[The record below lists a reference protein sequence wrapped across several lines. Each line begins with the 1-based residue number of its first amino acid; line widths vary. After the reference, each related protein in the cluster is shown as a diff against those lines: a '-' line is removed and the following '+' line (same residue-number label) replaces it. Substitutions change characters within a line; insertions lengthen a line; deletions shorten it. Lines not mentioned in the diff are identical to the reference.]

1 MPHTKNNPVLAPAS
15 YPSLQHYTG
24 TGRFSWTAEWK
35 HLLSPNLFKAG
46 WWPLFRISQQRLH
59 RQPVFRDCMRL
70 PGFPDLWKT
79 IQKGSF
85 AYNHLFLGLSPLR
98 HARRL
103 QVADITTVALFFG
116 DEFIDGVASAAG
128 KKFVKALIGN
138 NPEQFTM
145 RVKKTGTSYRLCYLF
160 DMEKLLPA
168 AVLEQVNEKYRV
180 SYRHLYRLLTGFL
193 ELLNAELARMP
204 RELAGKTAAK
214 IASACNTCYYSFV
227 HDNYSEAPVVTP
239 ALPREVM
246 YFHEQ
251 KTAFMQARLLEL
263 RCVLA
268 EKEEAMNC
276 IHMPG
281 WLDIMRVIQ
290 IYDDIHDAVLDYRVQ
305 DNLLLSVA
313 FHQYPTEW
321 EWFCRHARQEEW
333 KKECR
338 VLLSRYMPASMH
350 YCFQLAAEKILRMN
364 WEQQKIMHYLV
375 FRNNYSLHFESPDDS
390 RIKPEIF
397 LAGFYRQV
405 RHRLQ
410 QLSSEQIKS
419 FIVDTYMHVPGTR
432 KKILRR
438 LSLSSAYQLRYN
450 LFSLPPSSKAAIFDK
465 LAV

>member
-1 MPHTKNNPVLAPAS
+1 MSHTKNNPVLIPAS
-15 YPSLQHYTG
+15 YPSLQHYAG
-24 TGRFSWTAEWK
+24 TDRFSWTAEWK

-46 WWPLFRISQQRLH
+46 WWPLFRLNQRRLQK
-59 RQPVFRDCMRL
+59 QPVFRECMGL

-98 HARRL
+98 YTRRL

-116 DEFIDGVASAAG
+116 DEFIDGVASATG
-128 KKFVKALIGN
+128 KKFVQDLIGQH
-138 NPEQFTM
+138 PEKFTL
-145 RVKKTGTSYRLCYLF
+145 RVKKTGTSHRLCYLF

-180 SYRHLYRLLTGFL
+180 TYRQLYRLLTGFL
-193 ELLNAELARMP
+193 ELLNAELAHMP
-204 RELAGKTAAK
+204 PELAGKTAAK

-227 HDNYSEAPVVTP
+227 HDNYNDAPITTP
-239 ALPREVM
+239 ALPREVLH
-246 YFHEQ
+246 FHEQ

-290 IYDDIHDAVLDYRVQ
+290 VYDDIHDAVLDYSVQ

-313 FHQYPTEW
+313 FHHYPAEW
-321 EWFCRHARQEEW
+321 EWFCRHVKQEEG

-338 VLLSRYMPASMH
+338 VLLSRYMPASMQF
-350 YCFQLAAEKILRMN
+350 CFQLAAEKILRMN

-375 FRNNYSLHFESPDDS
+375 FRNNYSLHLEFPGEQLPVQ
-390 RIKPEIF
+390 ENF
-397 LAGFYRQV
+397 LAGFYRQLQA
-405 RHRLQ
+405 RLPR
-410 QLSSEQIKS
+410 LSPEQIKS
-419 FIVDTYMHVPGTR
+419 FIVDTYMHVPGLR

-438 LSLSSAYQLRYN
+438 LSLSAAYQLRYN
-450 LFSLPPSSKAAIFDK
+450 LFSVPPSAKAAIFDK